1 MKRKILLVVI
11 LLIALFTSTIVFAT
25 DDLEVKSNVNVNDFV
40 GDNDVSVENTMLPTS
55 EDEVVETSVK
65 RGDLFILQDNASIN
79 NDVDGNV
86 YVMADNVE
94 IEGNIDGNV
103 FAMGTNVTIR
113 SNVSGSVFALAEN
126 VNFVCGEAKDVYFF
140 GNDISIFDEA
150 IISRE
155 AKMMAETIRISGSI
169 TGDLYSES
177 ERIKVT
183 ESGKIDGKLVYS
195 GELYKENDEQIGS
208 LEKYE
213 VQKVELEE
221 KNSLVAKTEK
231 ILVKTITA
239 LVITGLIVLILDKK
253 IEGKITVADA
263 VKGIIAG
270 SLWIIVIPVILI
282 LLMITIIGLP
292 ISAILLMLYILMF
305 FIAIP
310 ALSLQISAYILN
322 IKNKESKM
330 LLWLLAV
337 VIYCAIAIL
346 REIPTLGT
354 IITLLVV
361 TYGFNL
367 IIKTLF
373 SKKKEKVA

>member
-11 LLIALFTSTIVFAT
+11 LLIALFASTIVFAT

-40 GDNDVSVENTMLPTS
+40 GDDDVSVENTMLPTS

-140 GNDISIFDEA
+140 GNDISVFDEA

-208 LEKYE
+208 LEKHE

-253 IEGKITVADA
+253 IDGKITVADA

-346 REIPTLGT
+346 REIPTLGV
-354 IITLLVV
+354 IVTLLVG